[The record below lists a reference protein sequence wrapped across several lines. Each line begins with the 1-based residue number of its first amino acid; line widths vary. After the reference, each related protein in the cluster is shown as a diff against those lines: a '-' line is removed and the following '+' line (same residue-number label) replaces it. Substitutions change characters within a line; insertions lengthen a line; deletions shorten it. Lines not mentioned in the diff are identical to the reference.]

1 MEALGINLGYLLTQI
16 LGITALIL
24 LLTAFVYKPILRV
37 LDQRKA
43 RIAKGLEDARQAE
56 IARQSADADAK
67 RILDEARVE
76 ASNIRREAVV
86 AAEQAAKDVEARA
99 REDAKGIMATA
110 QTEATEERNRILAD
124 LRGQVAAISIA
135 AANKLVGESLDERRQ
150 HQLINDF
157 FSRVPA
163 GVSDLTGEKA
173 EITSALPLT
182 DAEKQSAAKL
192 LGISD
197 VQFKVDP
204 SILGGLVVRVG
215 DRVVDDSVSNRMNAL
230 QESLR
235 R

>member
-1 MEALGINLGYLLTQI
+1 MEALGINLGYLITQL
-16 LGITALIL
+16 LGITALMLIL
-24 LLTAFVYKPILRV
+24 GAFVYKPMLRV
-37 LDQRKA
+37 LDERKA

-56 IARQSADADAK
+56 IARANADADAK
-67 RILDEARVE
+67 RILDEARAE
-76 ASNIRREAVV
+76 AAHVRREAIV
-86 AAEQAAKDVEARA
+86 AAESAAKDVEAKAHADARA
-99 REDAKGIMATA
+99 IKANA

-124 LRGQVAAISIA
+124 LRGQVTAISIA
-135 AANKLVGESLDERRQ
+135 AANKLVGDSLDEKRQ

-163 GVSDLTGEKA
+163 GVSELKGEAA

-182 DAEKQSAAKL
+182 DAEKQSAAKM
-192 LGISD
+192 LGIKN

-204 SILGGLVVRVG
+204 AILGGLIVRVG
-215 DRVVDDSVSNRMNAL
+215 DHVVDDSVANRIDAL

>member
-1 MEALGINLGYLLTQI
+1 MEALGINLGYLLVQI
-16 LGITALIL
+16 LGISALL
-24 LLTAFVYKPILRV
+24 LILTAFVYKPMLRV
-37 LDQRKA
+37 LDERKA
-43 RIAKGLEDARQAE
+43 RIAKGLEDARQAA
-56 IARQSADADAK
+56 IARENADLEAK
-67 RILDEARVE
+67 RILDEARAE
-76 ASNIRREAVV
+76 ASNLRREAVV
-86 AAEQAAKDVEARA
+86 AAEGAAKDVEAKA
-99 REDAKGIMATA
+99 REDAKAILANA

-135 AANKLVGESLDERRQ
+135 AANKLVGESLDDKRQ
-150 HQLINDF
+150 RQLISDF

-163 GVSDLTGEKA
+163 EVSSMQGETA

-182 DAEKQSAAKL
+182 DAEKQSAMQMLGAK
-192 LGISD
+192 D

-215 DRVVDDSVSNRMNAL
+215 DRVVDDSVSNRMSAL

>member
-16 LGITALIL
+16 LGITALLLIL
-24 LLTAFVYKPILRV
+24 SAFVYKPMLRV
-37 LDQRKA
+37 LDERKA
-43 RIAKGLEDARQAE
+43 RIAKGLEDARQAS
-56 IARQSADADAK
+56 IARENADMEAK
-67 RILDEARVE
+67 RILDEARAE
-76 ASNIRREAVV
+76 AANLRREAVV
-86 AAEQAAKDVEARA
+86 AAESAGKDVEAKARDDARA
-99 REDAKGIMATA
+99 IVANA
-110 QTEATEERNRILAD
+110 QADATEERNRILAD

-135 AANKLVGESLDERRQ
+135 AANRLVGDSLDEKRQ

-163 GVSDLTGEKA
+163 GVSELQGEKA
-173 EITSALPLT
+173 EVTSALPLT
-182 DAEKQSAAKL
+182 DAEKQSAVKM
-192 LGISD
+192 LGVQD

-215 DRVVDDSVSNRMNAL
+215 DRVVDDSVSNRMSAL